1 MNDPRAVEIAMQAG
15 IPLRIR
21 STHQPVTNTGTLVT
35 HIESQIE
42 HYRLVTGIAHVPNLI
57 QFRVEADR
65 VLQEK
70 VFTSLA
76 ELKISVDF
84 INIFPDHIVFTLPQT
99 ALEDAQVLFE
109 KQDVSYTYI
118 ENCAKVAIVGAGI
131 TGVPGIVSKIVT
143 TLANNGVAI
152 YQSADSYT
160 TIWILV
166 AESDLRVA
174 VNSLHTAFLQNEN
187 QTKNN

>member
-1 MNDPRAVEIAMQAG
+1 M
-15 IPLRIR
+15 
-21 STHQPVTNTGTLVT
+21 S
-35 HIESQIE
+35 
-42 HYRLVTGIAHVPNLI
+42 
-57 QFRVEADR
+57 
-65 VLQEK
+65 
-70 VFTSLA
+70 
-76 ELKISVDF
+76 
-84 INIFPDHIVFTLPQT
+84 LPQT
-99 ALEDAQVLFE
+99 ALKDAQVLFE

>member
-1 MNDPRAVEIAMQAG
+1 M
-15 IPLRIR
+15 
-21 STHQPVTNTGTLVT
+21 
-35 HIESQIE
+35 
-42 HYRLVTGIAHVPNLI
+42 
-57 QFRVEADR
+57 
-65 VLQEK
+65 
-70 VFTSLA
+70 
-76 ELKISVDF
+76 
-84 INIFPDHIVFTLPQT
+84 
-99 ALEDAQVLFE
+99 
-109 KQDVSYTYI
+109 
-118 ENCAKVAIVGAGI
+118 
-131 TGVPGIVSKIVT
+131 T